1 MPTLTL
7 KVKYDVNS
15 GLVFSPEEIKSRYFL
30 GIPVTDANG
39 NPMSDE
45 DINFFIEAAQTDMEN
60 FLVLKLKKQ
69 VYEENR
75 DWDLDRWKQWGY
87 IPATYQV
94 VTPFRVQ
101 GFLNTTL
108 QIDYPPEWLSS
119 KETSGGIKYHR
130 TINLVPIHGS
140 ANSLSSNVVYTGIA
154 PYVGYFGNKQIPNY
168 WVIRYLTGWDA
179 IPADILDAIGKLT
192 AISIFHQLGDLI
204 VGAGIAS
211 KSIGI
216 DGLSQSISTTSSAT
230 NAGYGARILGYLK
243 DLDRVLP
250 QLQQTYKGVL
260 TFASA

>member
-7 KVKYDVNS
+7 KIKYEVNS
-15 GLVFSPEEIKSRYFL
+15 GLVFSPEEISSRYFL
-30 GIPVTDANG
+30 GIPITDSNG

-45 DINFFIEAAQTDMEN
+45 DMNFHIESAQTEIEN
-60 FLVLKLKKQ
+60 FLSVKFKKQ

-75 DWDLDRWKQWGY
+75 DWDLDRWKSWGY
-87 IPATYQV
+87 VPTTYPV
-94 VTPFRVQ
+94 VTPYRIQ

-108 QIDYPPEWLSS
+108 QIDYPPEWLSAKKVS
-119 KETSGGIKYHR
+119 DGIKYHR
-130 TINLVPIHGS
+130 TINLIPIHGS
-140 ANSLSSNVVYTGIA
+140 ANSLSSNVVFTGIA
-154 PYVGYFGNKQIPNY
+154 PHLGYFGNKSIPNY
-168 WVIRYLTGWDA
+168 WMVRYLTGWDV
-179 IPADILDAIGKLT
+179 IPHDILDVIGKLT

-250 QLQQTYKGVL
+250 QLQQYYKGLL
-260 TFASA
+260 TFGFA